1 MTKQANTNRWLPLV
15 GGTLLNLVLGVFY
28 SWSVFVLPLENE
40 FGWIRQETSWTFS
53 IGIFTMAVMFVV
65 AGRFHVTLGFRT
77 VALIGGILFTLGF
90 FLASLTTSLSWLY
103 ISYGVIAG
111 AGNGI
116 GYSVAIPVISRWF
129 PDKRGLALGIAVGG
143 YGAGSGVF
151 GPIADEWLLPTYG
164 WEATFQI
171 YGVVFF
177 LIAVVGAW
185 LLKPPPD
192 GYTPEGWDP
201 SQLKPAVTTA
211 TRDLTPSE
219 MLADRSFY
227 LLFAAYCFGS
237 MAGLGLISQLVPFGR
252 EAGITNVALI
262 GLVIGAVGNTTGRIV
277 SGSLSDGLGRLNVL
291 RLMVVV
297 SAVAMPLLY
306 LLGSN
311 ILAFVIGVFVVY
323 YCYGTLLSVF
333 AATAADFY
341 GTKHLGVN
349 YGLLFLAWGI
359 AGLVSAQLSGFVVDT
374 FGDYR
379 LAFFGA
385 TMLSLISLG
394 ALLITK
400 PPQIRASTE

>member
-1 MTKQANTNRWLPLV
+1 
-15 GGTLLNLVLGVFY
+15 
-28 SWSVFVLPLENE
+28 
-40 FGWIRQETSWTFS
+40 
-53 IGIFTMAVMFVV
+53 
-65 AGRFHVTLGFRT
+65 
-77 VALIGGILFTLGF
+77 
-90 FLASLTTSLSWLY
+90 
-103 ISYGVIAG
+103 
-111 AGNGI
+111 
-116 GYSVAIPVISRWF
+116 
-129 PDKRGLALGIAVGG
+129 
-143 YGAGSGVF
+143 
-151 GPIADEWLLPTYG
+151 
-164 WEATFQI
+164 
-171 YGVVFF
+171 
-177 LIAVVGAW
+177 
-185 LLKPPPD
+185 
-192 GYTPEGWDP
+192 
-201 SQLKPAVTTA
+201 
-211 TRDLTPSE
+211 

-227 LLFAAYCFGS
+227 LLFVAYCFGA

-262 GLVIGAVGNTTGRIV
+262 GLVVGAVGNTTGRIV

-291 RLMVVV
+291 RLMVIV

-311 ILAFVIGVFVVY
+311 VLFFVIGVFVVY

-400 PPQIRASTE
+400 PPQVSESGPA

>member
-1 MTKQANTNRWLPLV
+1 
-15 GGTLLNLVLGVFY
+15 
-28 SWSVFVLPLENE
+28 
-40 FGWIRQETSWTFS
+40 
-53 IGIFTMAVMFVV
+53 MAVMFVV
-65 AGRFHVTLGFRT
+65 AGRFHATLGFRT
-77 VALIGGILFTLGF
+77 VAVIGGILFSLGF
-90 FLASLTTSLSWLY
+90 FLASLTTSLTWLY

-171 YGVVFF
+171 YGIVFL
-177 LIAVVGAW
+177 LIAIVGAW

-192 GYTPEGWDP
+192 GYAPEGWDP
-201 SQLKPAVTTA
+201 SQLKPAVTTVM
-211 TRDLTPSE
+211 RDLTPSE

-227 LLFAAYCFGS
+227 LLFVAYCFGA

-262 GLVIGAVGNTTGRIV
+262 GLVVGAVGNTTGRIV

-291 RLMVVV
+291 RLMVIV

-311 ILAFVIGVFVVY
+311 VLFFVIGVFVVY

-400 PPQIRASTE
+400 PPQVSESGPA